1 VFLRVP
7 GGPPG
12 KPNFRPFWNQ
22 TRDAGQ
28 DWLNANLAGSYAP
41 SSLRSLPRRVV
52 DIGDGGFSLKEDHW
66 QLARQH
72 LLYDDRVPA
81 VALCAFLYRDFGFTT
96 DGISPAPA
104 ALIDIFRMDFGYR
117 LDSDDIE
124 FEHLYDANVPAR
136 EDWFVPFDAGEK
148 GSKR

>member
-1 VFLRVP
+1 M
-7 GGPPG
+7 
-12 KPNFRPFWNQ
+12 
-22 TRDAGQ
+22 
-28 DWLNANLAGSYAP
+28 
-41 SSLRSLPRRVV
+41 
-52 DIGDGGFSLKEDHW
+52 
-66 QLARQH
+66 
-72 LLYDDRVPA
+72 
-81 VALCAFLYRDFGFTT
+81 ALCAFLYRDFGFTT